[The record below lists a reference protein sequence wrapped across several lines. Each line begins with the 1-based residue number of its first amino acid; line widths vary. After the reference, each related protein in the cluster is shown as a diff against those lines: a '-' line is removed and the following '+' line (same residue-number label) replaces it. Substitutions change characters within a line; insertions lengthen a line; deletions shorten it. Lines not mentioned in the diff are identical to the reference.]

1 MISRKTHFLEEELDR
16 LEDMHQRRSLKRL
29 EVQGGCRILFK
40 GRQLINF
47 SSNDYLGLAQDPRV
61 KEAAKAAIDHDHAS
75 ATSSRLICGNFD
87 IHEQLEEELAAFKGR
102 ASALVFSSGYMTNI
116 GLLSA
121 LCREEDW
128 VYSDA
133 LNHASI
139 IDGCRLSKA
148 RIQIFRHKD
157 LNHLETLLKG
167 SPTSARKVLV
177 TDSVFSMDGDLAD
190 LPGLVDL
197 AGKYGCILV
206 LDEAHGTGVLGAQ
219 GRGLA
224 EHFSDQRKLT
234 LPKGTV
240 DVEMGTLSKALGS
253 FGGFVSCDRS
263 MKDFLINKS
272 RSFIFSTAL
281 PPSAVGAARA
291 SLNIVRQEPAIR
303 RRLWANV
310 ELLKNRVQAKGFD
323 LQSSES
329 PILPIPFG
337 SEEKALKMS
346 ESLIEKGFFVP
357 AIRPPSVPRGTS
369 RLRLTVTAVHSE
381 VEIEA
386 LAEALAQV
394 EKQV

>member
-1 MISRKTHFLEEELDR
+1 
-16 LEDMHQRRSLKRL
+16 
-29 EVQGGCRILFK
+29 
-40 GRQLINF
+40 
-47 SSNDYLGLAQDPRV
+47 
-61 KEAAKAAIDHDHAS
+61 
-75 ATSSRLICGNFD
+75 
-87 IHEQLEEELAAFKGR
+87 
-102 ASALVFSSGYMTNI
+102 MTNI

-139 IDGCRLSKA
+139 IDGCRLSRA
-148 RIQIFRHKD
+148 RIQIFLHKD
-157 LNHLETLLKG
+157 MNHLETLLKA
-167 SPTSARKVLV
+167 SAPSARKVLV

-190 LPGLVDL
+190 LPGLVGL
-197 AGKYGCILV
+197 AGKYGCLLV
-206 LDEAHGTGVLGAQ
+206 LDEAHATGVLGAQ

-224 EHFSDQRKLT
+224 EHFADQRNLA

-240 DVEMGTLSKALGS
+240 DIEMGTLSKALGS
-253 FGGFVSCDRS
+253 FGGFVACNGL

-272 RSFIFSTAL
+272 RSFVFSTAL
-281 PPSAVGAARA
+281 PPATVGAARA

-357 AIRPPSVPRGTS
+357 AIRPPSVPRGSS
-369 RLRLTVTAVHSE
+369 RLRLTVTAIHSE